1 MQKKT
6 TALDMAW
13 VIAVLFQNIA
23 MKKSKWKKNPIKV
36 CFHLNAKPKTA
47 ILNRIDCSVI
57 HLPFSFDPFETCTV
71 ELDVISLTL
80 FGCVTLRSPQL

>member
-1 MQKKT
+1 
-6 TALDMAW
+6 MAW
-13 VIAVLFQNIA
+13 VIAVFRKEKIK
-23 MKKSKWKKNPIKV
+23 MKKKNTIKV
-36 CFHLNAKPKTA
+36 CFHVTAKPKTA

-80 FGCVTLRSPQL
+80 FGFVLR

>member
-1 MQKKT
+1 MQKKA
-6 TALDMAW
+6 TALNMAW
-13 VIAVLFQNIA
+13 VIAVFRKEKIK
-23 MKKSKWKKNPIKV
+23 MKKKNTIKV
-36 CFHLNAKPKTA
+36 CFHVTAKPKTA

-80 FGCVTLRSPQL
+80 FGFVLR